1 MNVFPIIEISQT
13 EQDIIAEKL
22 SDPAVKKYFHSLG
35 YQVAANLAT
44 GNPGPDESAEVFLRK
59 RAVLQGHL
67 ELLETLLSINTAN

>member
-1 MNVFPIIEISQT
+1 MNLFPVVEISET

-44 GNPGPDESAEVFLRK
+44 GTPGSDESAEGFLRK

-67 ELLETLLSINTAN
+67 EILETLLSINTAK